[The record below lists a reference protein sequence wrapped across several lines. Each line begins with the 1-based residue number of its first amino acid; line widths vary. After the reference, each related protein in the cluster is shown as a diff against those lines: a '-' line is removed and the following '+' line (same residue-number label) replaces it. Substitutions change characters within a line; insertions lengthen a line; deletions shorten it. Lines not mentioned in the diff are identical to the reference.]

1 VLVIRCGRVIDPASA
16 LDAVADLVIADG
28 RIQAVHPEGLGV
40 SGAEV
45 IDAKGKIVCPG
56 FVDLHTHLR
65 VPGFPQKETMATG
78 TSAAAAG
85 GFTMVCAMA
94 NTSPVV
100 DGVDALRQ
108 VLAEA
113 ERDARVRVRQLGAAT
128 VGLRG
133 EELTD
138 LSALHRVGAVAF
150 SDDGRPVN
158 DESIMR
164 QALSASA
171 ALGVPISVHEEDPS
185 LVGTGVAN
193 TGAIARR
200 LGLPEWP
207 CAGEASMVARDVALL
222 EQIGGHLHIAHV
234 SCAETVGLIR
244 SAKQRG
250 LNITAEVTPHHLR
263 LTDRLL
269 EGDPAIGLPPAHPL
283 TKVNPPL
290 RSHEDA
296 EALIE
301 ALADGTIDAVA
312 TDHAPHAE
320 ADKAQPYQAA
330 AFGFTG
336 LETALPLTL
345 DLIRHGSLD
354 LVTLIERM
362 TAGPARVF
370 ELDAGTL
377 RLGAIADVCVFDLD
391 STWEVRPET
400 LASKGK
406 NTPLLGRRLTG
417 RVMYTIVGGNV
428 VHRAGT

>member
-1 VLVIRCGRVIDPASA
+1 
-16 LDAVADLVIADG
+16 
-28 RIQAVHPEGLGV
+28 
-40 SGAEV
+40 
-45 IDAKGKIVCPG
+45 
-56 FVDLHTHLR
+56 
-65 VPGFPQKETMATG
+65 
-78 TSAAAAG
+78 
-85 GFTMVCAMA
+85 
-94 NTSPVV
+94 
-100 DGVDALRQ
+100 
-108 VLAEA
+108 
-113 ERDARVRVRQLGAAT
+113 
-128 VGLRG
+128 
-133 EELTD
+133 
-138 LSALHRVGAVAF
+138 
-150 SDDGRPVN
+150 
-158 DESIMR
+158 
-164 QALSASA
+164 
-171 ALGVPISVHEEDPS
+171 
-185 LVGTGVAN
+185 
-193 TGAIARR
+193 
-200 LGLPEWP
+200 
-207 CAGEASMVARDVALL
+207 
-222 EQIGGHLHIAHV
+222 
-234 SCAETVGLIR
+234 
-244 SAKQRG
+244 
-250 LNITAEVTPHHLR
+250 
-263 LTDRLL
+263 
-269 EGDPAIGLPPAHPL
+269 LPPAHPL

-290 RSHEDA
+290 RSPQDA

-417 RVMYTIVGGNV
+417 RVMCTIVGGNV
-428 VHRAGT
+428 VYRVDA